1 MTSSKD
7 AAFYFKRSKD
17 KFSTGD
23 VEGAFADLDQSIS
36 LAPDNVEYRWERA
49 NLRYEGEEYQPAVED
64 FSAIIQHSKDAE
76 ELIVAHR
83 KRAIFLEVLG
93 RYDDL
98 LADLDWLIAHN
109 AATDGLYTWRG
120 HHKVL
125 KGLFSE
131 AVEDFTAALKLRPK
145 TNNTLLVRANAYS
158 RLKLYDEEI
167 ADLTSV
173 LESGENHSKF
183 LSIVYL
189 KRANALFRAGK
200 LEQAVSDFATSVQLG
215 DGNSFTDAADYFRS
229 LSPF

>member
-1 MTSSKD
+1 M
-7 AAFYFKRSKD
+7 
-17 KFSTGD
+17 GD
-23 VEGAFADLDQSIS
+23 VDGAFADLDQAIS
-36 LAPDNVEYRWERA
+36 LAPANCVYRWVRA

-83 KRAIFLEVLG
+83 KRSIFLEVLG

-98 LADLDWLIAHN
+98 LADLDWLIAHSD
-109 AATDGLYTWRG
+109 AGHSFYAWRG
-120 HHKVL
+120 HHRML
-125 KGLFSE
+125 KGFFLD
-131 AVEDFTAALKLRPK
+131 AVEDFTAALELAPN
-145 TNNTLLVRANAYS
+145 TNNYLLTRSNAYS

-173 LESGENHSKF
+173 LESGENDPKF

-200 LEQAVSDFATSVQLG
+200 LEQAVSDFDASMQLG
-215 DGNSFTDAADYFRS
+215 DDNSFTNAEDYFRS
-229 LSPF
+229 LPSF